1 MDTIYSKDW
10 LLGGLFII
18 MSFLFTR
25 SFFSLFFMI
34 LLGLLILVAFLKEN
48 NRLFVWMIVAFF
60 LGNLLIGYADHFI
73 GAAPLSPFSFVL
85 ISQLLWTIPIL
96 LITYVIKK
104 FNKPTGCSYISLIR
118 NSPIQITS
126 HFTISFYRLFYFILT
141 LLLLSIILV
150 LVIKAGEWTI
160 VELGFIL
167 LFSGLNSFLEEFLWR
182 GILCTQ
188 FIRMSS
194 ERMGILLSSA
204 TYGLYT
210 TMFGYSIKISV
221 FYFLLGVLFGFVTVK
236 SKSLLPSFFI
246 HSIITILLLLLG
258 WVVIPL

>member
-1 MDTIYSKDW
+1 MDTRYSKGL
-10 LLGGLFII
+10 LLGGLFTI

-25 SFFSLFFMI
+25 AFYSLFFII
-34 LLGLLILVAFLKEN
+34 LLGLLILVTFLKEN
-48 NRLFVWMIVAFF
+48 NRLFVWLIVAFF

-73 GAAPLSPFSFVL
+73 GAYPLSPFALVL

-96 LITYVIKK
+96 LITYVTKK
-104 FNKPTGCSYISLIR
+104 FNKPTGYSYISLIR

-126 HFTISFYRLFYFILT
+126 HFTISFFQLFYFMLT
-141 LLLLSIILV
+141 LLVLSVILV
-150 LVIKAGEWTI
+150 LVMKAGEWTI
-160 VELGFIL
+160 LKISLIL
-167 LFSGLNSFLEEFLWR
+167 LFSGLNSFLEELLWR

-194 ERMGILLSSA
+194 KRMGILLSSA
-204 TYGLYT
+204 AYGLYT
-210 TMFGYSIKISV
+210 TMFGYSIKISL
-221 FYFLLGVLFGFVTVK
+221 FYFLLGVVFGFVTVK
-236 SKSLLPSFFI
+236 SKSLLPSFII